1 MLRKLNILLLVL
13 LTSQVA
19 FALPNEAQLNYI
31 EKFKYI
37 AIKEMERTGIPASI
51 KLAQGLLESGA
62 GSSFLAQTA
71 NNHFGIKCG
80 SSWNGRKAFRED
92 DDYNANGELIKS
104 CFRVYKNAEE
114 SFTAHSEFLRD
125 PRKDYRY
132 GFLFRLDPTDYKSW
146 AVGLKKAGYA
156 TSTTY
161 DKKLIRIIETYQLDR
176 FDRMSGSE
184 LMANNPQMNADKNK
198 KVSYKEA
205 MLGVTVVNDIK
216 MVLAKDGETPTQ
228 IAQKF
233 GIKTPVLL
241 DYNELLGADNT
252 RLEEGTRVFIQRK
265 RNFFRGNKKWHY
277 VKEGETM
284 YDISQLY
291 GIKLDRLY
299 VKNLMPENSQPAVG
313 ERIRLRGRTKDQAFA
328 PQLRSEGE
336 ESKEEALVDLEE
348 IIWPPEP
355 PLPNTPPKNNLPPTN
370 TNTTPPATKPTVELP
385 PPPPPVV
392 EQPTTQPTQQ
402 EEDPGLLDP
411 ITPTT
416 ETTPKPEVE
425 QPTTKPFED
434 PFKNKP
440 TQPTPPET
448 KPTPPPSGPAFHT
461 VIKGD
466 TLYSLSRRYGISVN
480 DIKSW
485 NGLKD
490 NTILPGQKLRVSN

>member
-1 MLRKLNILLLVL
+1 MLRKLNILLLAL
-13 LTSQVA
+13 LASQVA

-31 EKFKYI
+31 EKYKFI
-37 AIKEMERTGIPASI
+37 AVKEMERSGIPASI
-51 KLAQGLLESGA
+51 KLAQGLLESAA
-62 GSSFLAQTA
+62 GTSFLAKSA

-80 SSWNGRKAFRED
+80 SNWNGKKAYRED

-104 CFRVYKNAEE
+104 CFRVYKNPEE
-114 SFTAHSEFLRD
+114 SFSAHSELLRD
-125 PRKDYRY
+125 PRKEYRY

-161 DKKLIRIIETYQLDR
+161 DKKLITIIETYQLDR
-176 FDRMSGSE
+176 FDQMSSSG
-184 LMANNPQMNADKNK
+184 LMAENPEMNAEQNRR
-198 KVSYKEA
+198 VSYEEA
-205 MLGVTVVNDIK
+205 MQGVTMVNDIK
-216 MVLAKDGETPTQ
+216 MVLAKDGETPSS
-228 IAQKF
+228 IAQRF
-233 GIKTPVLL
+233 GVKASTIL
-241 DYNELLGADNT
+241 DYNELIGDEDT
-252 RLEEGTRVFIQRK
+252 QLEEGTRVFLQPK

-284 YDISQLY
+284 YDIAQLY
-291 GIKLDRLY
+291 GLKLDRLY

-328 PQLRSEGE
+328 PQLRTEGE

-370 TNTTPPATKPTVELP
+370 TPPPSSTKPTVDLP
-385 PPPPPVV
+385 SPAIETPSSTEKEEDLLDEITPITTPNPKPKTEPTPPPV
-392 EQPTTQPTQQ
+392 
-402 EEDPGLLDP
+402 
-411 ITPTT
+411 
-416 ETTPKPEVE
+416 
-425 QPTTKPFED
+425 FED
-434 PFKNKP
+434 PFKNKN
-440 TQPTPPET
+440 TTTTKPET
-448 KPTPPPSGPAFHT
+448 KPAAQGGPTVHL

-490 NTILPGQKLRVSN
+490 NTILPGQKLRVSQ